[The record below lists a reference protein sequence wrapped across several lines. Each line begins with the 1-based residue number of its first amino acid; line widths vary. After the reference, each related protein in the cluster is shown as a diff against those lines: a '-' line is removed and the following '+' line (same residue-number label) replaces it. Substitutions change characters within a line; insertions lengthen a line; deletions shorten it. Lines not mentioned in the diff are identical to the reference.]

1 MAPHRRHFR
10 LILPKLQWRLIGAMS
25 AVAALALLVQ
35 YTLFVRCVLEIAS
48 SLPHDGDVL
57 IAQSASTLGWV
68 LVVSLAIL
76 FPILFFVAVAV
87 SHRFCG
93 PLYRFEKYLGA
104 VVEGTERGRRPAG
117 TVRLDQPRDRRG
129 TGLNAGEQHGARSHP
144 RRGVSRSG
152 ASCCSAVASH

>member
-104 VVEGTERGRRPAG
+104 VVEGTERGECRLRTGDDLQELCGLINRATAAARASTLANNTAPAA
-117 TVRLDQPRDRRG
+117 TRD
-129 TGLNAGEQHGARSHP
+129 AA
-144 RRGVSRSG
+144 
-152 ASCCSAVASH
+152 